1 MRWRGGDG
9 RDVLAAPLPAA
20 RELRP
25 RPGWGGAGSTPG
37 FTPPPPLPSF
47 PVCLQPVHC
56 GSRENAETSKT
67 SPSLGVLTV
76 RAHGWLGPGSKG
88 RVEQGSRSP

>member
-1 MRWRGGDG
+1 MSWLPHCPRRVSCGLVQAGG
-9 RDVLAAPLPAA
+9 
-20 RELRP
+20 
-25 RPGWGGAGSTPG
+25 GGAGSTPG
-37 FTPPPPLPSF
+37 FTPPPPLPPF